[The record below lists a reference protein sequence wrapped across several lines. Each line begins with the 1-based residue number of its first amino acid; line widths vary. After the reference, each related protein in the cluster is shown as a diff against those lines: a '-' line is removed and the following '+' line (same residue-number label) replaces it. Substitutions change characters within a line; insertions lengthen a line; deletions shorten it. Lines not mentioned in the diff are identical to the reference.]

1 MNTSP
6 VQWWRV
12 AQREASGM
20 HERSGSWKFPGIS
33 LSNTLCISAR
43 VPHRPEGR
51 QDKPWAVSL
60 SRSIVWRASS
70 ISPIRRNT
78 DGITRGRTQIAT
90 LLLALQAVGGQSLCH
105 PPHLDVPHSYRGWHA
120 TDAQQGLHQT
130 VTSTSS
136 DSEMPRAASALHLQM
151 HELLASKAATCS
163 KMARNFKII
172 KALQD
177 RGDGEW
183 RGMEFP
189 FGKWVVVTVHLLN
202 ATELKT

>member
-6 VQWWRV
+6 VQWWRA

-70 ISPIRRNT
+70 ISPIRRDT

-90 LLLALQAVGGQSLCH
+90 LLLALQAVGGQSLRH
-105 PPHLDVPHSYRGWHA
+105 PPHLDVPHSQLQRLACDRCSTGTSSNSNLNEQWFRDA
-120 TDAQQGLHQT
+120 PGCLCSAPTDAWTTRFQGSH
-130 VTSTSS
+130 
-136 DSEMPRAASALHLQM
+136 M
-151 HELLASKAATCS
+151 
-163 KMARNFKII
+163 
-172 KALQD
+172 
-177 RGDGEW
+177 
-183 RGMEFP
+183 
-189 FGKWVVVTVHLLN
+189 
-202 ATELKT
+202 